1 MDVIYLIE
9 IKGVSKLFGDFVAVN
24 DVSLEIKEGEF
35 LGLLGPNGAGKSTLI
50 NMLTGLLK
58 PTAGVINIFGQ
69 KMTRN
74 NMEIKKKIGV
84 VPQYTNLD
92 KELTAYEN
100 LIFAAKLFKIKNYES
115 LINKLLITMELEE
128 HRNKKA
134 MNLSGGMQRRLMI
147 AKALINDPDIIFLDE
162 PTVGIDLN
170 GRRKIW
176 DILKYMKTLG
186 KTILLTTHYI
196 EEADYLCNQVCLIN
210 EGKIFKKDTPERFK
224 EDLGIY
230 TVEYFDGEIKTNYAY
245 FKNRQDAEVYA
256 SKVESI
262 SCTIRETTL
271 EDVFYNFTNRKVV

>member
-74 NMEIKKKIGV
+74 NMEIKNKIGV

-100 LIFAAKLFKIKNYES
+100 LVFAAKLFKIKNYES
-115 LINKLLITMELEE
+115 LIDELLITMELEE

-210 EGKIFKKDTPERFK
+210 EGKIYQELLP
-224 EDLGIY
+224 L
-230 TVEYFDGEIKTNYAY
+230 
-245 FKNRQDAEVYA
+245 Q
-256 SKVESI
+256 
-262 SCTIRETTL
+262 L
-271 EDVFYNFTNRKVV
+271 

>member
-74 NMEIKKKIGV
+74 NMEIKNKIGV

-100 LIFAAKLFKIKNYES
+100 LVFAANFLKLKI
-115 LINKLLITMELEE
+115 
-128 HRNKKA
+128 
-134 MNLSGGMQRRLMI
+134 
-147 AKALINDPDIIFLDE
+147 
-162 PTVGIDLN
+162 
-170 GRRKIW
+170 
-176 DILKYMKTLG
+176 MK
-186 KTILLTTHYI
+186 
-196 EEADYLCNQVCLIN
+196 V
-210 EGKIFKKDTPERFK
+210 
-224 EDLGIY
+224 
-230 TVEYFDGEIKTNYAY
+230 
-245 FKNRQDAEVYA
+245 
-256 SKVESI
+256 
-262 SCTIRETTL
+262 
-271 EDVFYNFTNRKVV
+271 